1 MNLDIFKQNDSDG
14 AFLAYIKREALSRIE
29 EPNTEDTKQYW
40 YDYYKA
46 LTELCI
52 ASKNSSVK
60 NSSTFI
66 ANIVGTRERLM
77 FQIPL
82 TPIDMTN
89 NGFEAVKNETLWHHK
104 RSFDVVWNTAHKLE
118 DEQSVYYRNAYNL
131 QIRKT
136 FDFIKKEVTET
147 DCIEEQYTIFI
158 SKGGVISGDFIDFV
172 FFRRKDYEK
181 GKMNVPLPIN
191 IPVCEVYFK
200 DEEHNITKCIYAVD
214 HREPTLKLLTER
226 YNCPICNNT
235 EIASYKLNLR
245 NCKNGNHSKKDF
257 SAITFPKPELCKKGN
272 YEAVEENDNVYLKS
286 ASGIIA
292 KWKDGHLTIYYN
304 KVRWKKI
311 NSVYWTWFTGYG
323 LAYLKN
329 VYNHG
334 NNNITFVY

>member
-1 MNLDIFKQNDSDG
+1 MNLDIFKPNDKDG
-14 AFLAYIKREALSRIE
+14 AFLAYIKREALSHISTINIE
-29 EPNTEDTKQYW
+29 YNKIYW

-60 NSSTFI
+60 DSSTFI
-66 ANIVGTRERLM
+66 ANIVGSRKRLM

-89 NGFEAVKNETLWHHK
+89 NGFETIKNETLWHHK
-104 RSFDVVWNTAHKLE
+104 RSFDVIWNTAHKLE

-136 FDFIKKEVTET
+136 FDFINKEVTET
-147 DCIEEQYTIFI
+147 DCIQEQYTIFI
-158 SKGGVISGDFIDFV
+158 SKGGIINGDFIDFV

-181 GKMNVPLPIN
+181 NHLMLELPID

-200 DEEHNITKCIYAVD
+200 DKEHNITKCIYAVD

-235 EIASYKLNLR
+235 DIASYKLNLR
-245 NCKNGNHSKKDF
+245 ACKAESKARKDYTV
-257 SAITFPKPELCKKGN
+257 ITFDKPEICKRGN
-272 YEAVEENDNVYLKS
+272 YEVIEKDGAVYLNCLL
-286 ASGIIA
+286 GTIA
-292 KWKDGHLTIYYN
+292 KWKDGHLTIYWN
-304 KVRWKKI
+304 KCRYKKV
-311 NSVYWTWFTGYG
+311 NSSYWEWFTKHN
-323 LAYLKN
+323 LQHLKTIYKN
-329 VYNHG
+329 N